1 MEQERSTRH
10 PLLGLDGVLAPV
22 LGMALGLVASLVLS
36 GLYSVVGVGAEI
48 VRSIMQG
55 FEEAHTL
62 FVALMSPVV
71 LVLAVVTL
79 GIVPAVAFGM
89 ATGALIGLLHAILWS
104 RVTCNQFALIGFVIC
119 AGIWIS
125 LHVLFG
131 IRPDGDVAGQEP
143 GILGS
148 YLYLVGIPGIIYVVA
163 GTLGS
168 LFLCRLAERKRSR
181 DNPPLVTPS

>member
-1 MEQERSTRH
+1 
-10 PLLGLDGVLAPV
+10 
-22 LGMALGLVASLVLS
+22 MALGLVASLVLS
-36 GLYSVVGVGAEI
+36 VLYSVVGVGAEI

-104 RVTCNQFALIGFVIC
+104 RVTCNQFAVIGFVIC
-119 AGIWIS
+119 VGITIS

-131 IRPDGDVAGQEP
+131 IRPDGEITSQQEM

-148 YLYLVGIPGIIYVVA
+148 YLYLAGIPSILYVVA

-168 LFLCRLAERKRSR
+168 LFLSRLAEHMRSR
-181 DNPPLVTPS
+181 NHAPLASPK